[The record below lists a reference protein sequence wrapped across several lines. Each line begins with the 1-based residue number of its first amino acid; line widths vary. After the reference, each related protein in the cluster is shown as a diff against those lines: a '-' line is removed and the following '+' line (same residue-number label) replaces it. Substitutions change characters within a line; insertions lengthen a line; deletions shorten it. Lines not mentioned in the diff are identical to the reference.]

1 MAIYHITPDANGDT
15 HLRQVDLP
23 VSDTPAGRVASTGE
37 IPALRAS
44 IAEFVDTRKPDSGLH
59 TAPCRQFVGVLRGVM
74 EIETS
79 LGEKQLFHP
88 GDFMIADDVVSNGHH
103 TRDVGDVPLSMMTIG
118 VPEDWMVPG
127 S

>member
-1 MAIYHITPDANGDT
+1 MAIFHIAPDANGDT

-23 VSDTPAGRVASTGE
+23 VSETPVGRVASTGE
-37 IPALRAS
+37 IPVLRAS

-79 LGEKQLFHP
+79 LGETQLFHP

-118 VPEDWMVPG
+118 LPDDWVVPG